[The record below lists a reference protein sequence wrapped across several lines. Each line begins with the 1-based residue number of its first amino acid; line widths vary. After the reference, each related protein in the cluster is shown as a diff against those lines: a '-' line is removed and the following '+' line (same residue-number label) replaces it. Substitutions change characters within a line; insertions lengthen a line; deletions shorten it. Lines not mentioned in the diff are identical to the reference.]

1 MTLEIGYSKENGD
14 KKPTVITLIYT
25 ITGDSKYNLFAHR

>member
-14 KKPTVITLIYT
+14 KKPTGDHPYLYLSLIH
-25 ITGDSKYNLFAHR
+25 I

>member
-14 KKPTVITLIYT
+14 KKPTGDHPYYT
-25 ITGDSKYNLFAHR
+25 ITGDSKYNLIRP

>member
-14 KKPTVITLIYT
+14 KKPTGDHPYFCLLYT
-25 ITGDSKYNLFAHR
+25 SDAADD

>member
-14 KKPTVITLIYT
+14 KKPT
-25 ITGDSKYNLFAHR
+25 GDHPYLYHNRRF